1 MFDQATLNFYDT
13 EAPTYVASGKDG
25 TNRWL
30 PSFVSLL
37 SPGANILELGCGGGI
52 DAEALIKL
60 GFNVEPT
67 DGSAEIAVMAEE
79 RLKRKVKVMRFDE
92 LNATET
98 YDAVLANASLLHV
111 PRKQLPSILKLVF
124 NALKP
129 NGVHFASYKAGG
141 TEGRDSFG
149 RYFNYLDK
157 QQLLKAYAE
166 SASWEIISVVEQI
179 GGGFDGKQGPWLAI
193 TVRKPAI

>member
-1 MFDQATLNFYDT
+1 MFDQTTLNFYAT

-30 PSFVSLL
+30 PSFVALL
-37 SPGANILELGCGGGI
+37 PPNAYILELGCGGGI

-60 GFNVEPT
+60 SFNVDPT
-67 DGSAEIAVMAEE
+67 DGCAEIAAKAQE
-79 RLKRKVKVMRFDE
+79 RLKRSVKVMRFDE
-92 LNATET
+92 LAAKET

-111 PRKQLPSILKLVF
+111 PRKQLPSILKLVY

-129 NGVHFASYKAGG
+129 NGIHFASYKAGG
-141 TEGRDSFG
+141 TEGRDKFG
-149 RYFNYLDK
+149 RYFNYPDK
-157 QQLLKAYAE
+157 EQLLQAYLNSE
-166 SASWEIISVVEQI
+166 PWEIISVVEQI

-193 TVRKPAI
+193 TARKPAF